1 MAGAAGGLLSGGGIG
16 GLLGGGGLSSLLPG
30 GLGNLLP
37 GGLGALKGM
46 NFDINTAM
54 SFVGDVSSMFGSAP
68 MPDFSPNTAFSL
80 LSGGNGL
87 PEIPSLQSIT
97 DAATSQ
103 LGNLEGL
110 TSQLGN
116 LEGLTSQ
123 LGNLEGVAGNLSG
136 ALGGDLNL
144 TSIADSFSGDLNLST
159 ITSNFDVPSLGNV
172 FDSSQITQGLD
183 LASSQFT
190 TGFSQLQEGL
200 PGALDEMKENLEDL
214 T

>member
-1 MAGAAGGLLSGGGIG
+1 M
-16 GLLGGGGLSSLLPG
+16 GGGGLTSLLPG

-37 GGLGALKGM
+37 GGLGGLKGM
-46 NFDINTAM
+46 NFDIATAM
-54 SFVGDVSSMFGSAP
+54 SFVGDVSSLFGSAP
-68 MPDFSPNTAFSL
+68 IPSFSPNDVFTMA
-80 LSGGNGL
+80 SGGNGL

-97 DAATSQ
+97 DMATSQ

-110 TSQLGN
+110 
-116 LEGLTSQ
+116 
-123 LGNLEGVAGNLSG
+123 ASG
-136 ALGGDLNL
+136 AFSGDLGL
-144 TSIADSFSGDLNLST
+144 TSIADSFSSDLNLSS
-159 ITSNFDVPSLGNV
+159 ISEKFDVPSLGNV

-200 PGALDEMKENLEDL
+200 PSALDEMKEDLEDL

>member
-1 MAGAAGGLLSGGGIG
+1 MD
-16 GLLGGGGLSSLLPG
+16 
-30 GLGNLLP
+30 
-37 GGLGALKGM
+37 
-46 NFDINTAM
+46 FDINKAM
-54 SFVGDVSSMFGSAP
+54 CFVGDVSSLFGSAP
-68 MPDFSPNTAFSL
+68 IPDFSPNTAFSL
-80 LSGGNGL
+80 LSGGNGV

-97 DAATSQ
+97 DAA
-103 LGNLEGL
+103 

-144 TSIADSFSGDLNLST
+144 TSIADSFSGDLNLSS

-200 PGALDEMKENLEDL
+200 PSALDEMKEDLEDL